1 MDFSQKALK
10 EKINAIEGKDAR
22 QRNRFYLFLLTFFVA
37 LFLGTVFVFFSF
49 TAGAFT
55 EIIDNAPDIKD
66 ITAIQPSQQKSI
78 VYASD
83 GSIMQELIQSGSN
96 RVTVS
101 YDDMPQ
107 DLVYA
112 FVSIED
118 ARFFKH
124 DGVDVKGIIRA
135 FFSGL
140 RAGSLDQG
148 GSTLTQQLIKNNV
161 FNGGLESNYG
171 DRIERKLQEQYLALK
186 VEREL
191 DKETIVE
198 YYLNTINLGSNCLG
212 VEVASQR
219 YFGKSVSELDLSEC
233 AVLAAITQNPGRF
246 NPITHP
252 EENQKRRL
260 TVLKYMM
267 NDGYIDEQ
275 AYEEASAPDVY
286 DRIRVVSENT
296 DREKHAFSYFT
307 DAVFEDVVEALKAEL
322 DLTDTQAYNLMYSGG
337 LRIYSTMDPA
347 LQKIAEEEINDPENY
362 IVTEADGTEH
372 SYVEYALSYRLTL
385 ELRNGDRYYYDES
398 HVRNYYREELGDW
411 AFDLIFDTEDE
422 AREAANRFRTYLLA
436 RTGGSIVSETMIATL
451 QPQSSAVIMDQT
463 NGHVLAVVGGRG
475 NKDEIGSLSLNRA
488 VTSTRQPGS
497 CFKILT
503 AYGPAL
509 DISGATLGDTF
520 YDAPLS
526 YGSKSIRNWWGRDSL
541 GYTTMRYAIMASMNV
556 VAVKCFE
563 DVVGE
568 DIGYGYAQEFGITTL
583 VDQDKSPVMTLGGLT
598 YGVTNVELTGAYAG
612 IANNGVW
619 KKPVFWTTVTD
630 ANGNVLLTN
639 PEISRVVI
647 RDTTAMLLTSA
658 LEESI
663 YPTYPLFP
671 EYGVGATS
679 ADCQIE
685 NMAAAG
691 KSGTTTDAN
700 DIWFVG
706 YTPYYTLGVWSGYDS
721 SKSFGTSPGYHKKI
735 WQKIMSRAV
744 EDKEP
749 QQFDYS
755 ALETV
760 KICSKS
766 GLLARPGICDNCGDP
781 NAHVYEECYV
791 PGTAP
796 EEYCSRHVQLS
807 LCKVSGRIAGEYC
820 PQEDI
825 ETRVYL
831 IVDEGDIGPETDDT
845 KYEIPEGLLVTGPC
859 NVHVQ
864 PVEETKE
871 TEKETEETEETK
883 ETKTP

>member
-1 MDFSQKALK
+1 MDYSQKAIK
-10 EKINAIEGKDAR
+10 EKIDAIEGKEAR

-37 LFLGTVFVFFSF
+37 FFLGVIFVFFSF

-55 EIIDNAPDIKD
+55 EIISNAPDVED
-66 ITAIQPSQQKSI
+66 LTAIQPSQQKSI

-101 YDDMPQ
+101 YDDMPE

-124 DGVDVKGIIRA
+124 DGVDVKGIFRA
-135 FFSGL
+135 IFSGL
-140 RAGSLDQG
+140 RSGSLDQG
-148 GSTLTQQLIKNNV
+148 GSTLTQQLIKNNI

-171 DRIERKLQEQYLALK
+171 ERIERKLQEQYLALK

-212 VEVASQR
+212 VEVASER
-219 YFGKSVSELDLSEC
+219 YFGKSVRELDLSEC

-260 TVLKYMM
+260 TVLRYMV
-267 NDGYIDEQ
+267 NDGYISEQ
-275 AYEEASAPDVY
+275 ECEAASSEEVY
-286 DRIRVVSENT
+286 DRIRVISENT
-296 DREKHAFSYFT
+296 ERGTHAFSYFT
-307 DAVFEDVVEALKAEL
+307 DAVFEDVLEALKTEM

-337 LRIYSTMDPA
+337 LRIYTTMDPK

-362 IVTEADGTEH
+362 VVLMADGSER

-385 ELRNGDRYYYDES
+385 ELKNGDRYYYDES
-398 HVRNYYREELGDW
+398 HIRNFYRQQMEDNS
-411 AFDLIFDTEDE
+411 FDLIFDSEDE
-422 AREAANRFRTYLLA
+422 VREAAARFRDYLL
-436 RTGGSIVSETMIATL
+436 RQTGGSIVSETVIASL

-463 NGHVLAVVGGRG
+463 NGYVLAVVGGRG
-475 NKDEIGSLSLNRA
+475 NKDEIGSLALNRA

-520 YDAPLS
+520 YDAPLT
-526 YGSKSIRNWWGRDSL
+526 YGYKPIRNWWGSDYF
-541 GYTTMRYAIMASMNV
+541 GYTTMRHAIMASMNV

-598 YGVTNVELTGAYAG
+598 YGVTNLELTGAYAG
-612 IANNGVW
+612 IANHGVW

-630 ANGNVLLTN
+630 VNGNVLLTN

-647 RDTTAMLLTSA
+647 RDTTASLLTSA
-658 LEESI
+658 MEESI
-663 YPTYPLFP
+663 YPTYALFP
-671 EYGVGATS
+671 EYNVGATS
-679 ADCQIE
+679 AECQIE

-755 ALETV
+755 ALETA

-766 GLLARPGICDNCGDP
+766 GLLARPGICDSCGDP
-781 NAHVYEECYV
+781 NAHVYEEYFV

-796 EEYCSRHVQLS
+796 EDYCSRHVQLS
-807 LCKVSGRIAGEYC
+807 ICKVSGQIAGEFC
-820 PQEDI
+820 PEENT

-831 IVDEGDIGPETDDT
+831 IIDEEDSGSETDDT
-845 KYEIPEGLLVTGPC
+845 KYGIPEGLLMAGPC
-859 NVHVQ
+859 NVHTQ
-864 PVEETKE
+864 EAKETKE
-871 TEKETEETEETK
+871 TEKETEESKETK
-883 ETKTP
+883 ETKAP